1 MWSDETRKKMRNP
14 SATVLHFTVESFLMG
29 WCTNILETSKI
40 WLMHYWLLLQLCSSR
55 CSMHPSWLTSER
67 RRRSTTS
74 TKKLTQPFPW
84 LFKQTGRSWATKLLL
99 LILRNLPKF
108 QQTKNSMKKLLNEN
122 YFQWNLFPFS
132 DEVQGVPTSFR
143 QECSKKSCWDT
154 LYFESVHLKM
164 ETNSIESSFRLKVFS

>member
-1 MWSDETRKKMRNP
+1 MYFAQNVIWQFHQPFMWIHKKKCGQTGREKMENP
-14 SATVLHFTVESFLMG
+14 SAAVLHFTVDSFLMG
-29 WCTNILETSKI
+29 WCTNILEIAKRTSKI

-99 LILRNLPKF
+99 LILRNLPKS
-108 QQTKNSMKKLLNEN
+108 QQTKNSMKKLSNEN

-132 DEVQGVPTSFR
+132 DELIQSTGCPNKIFCYIPV
-143 QECSKKSCWDT
+143 
-154 LYFESVHLKM
+154 
-164 ETNSIESSFRLKVFS
+164 